1 MFSLSVLSLGLC
13 FSAPLTHIFGLLG
26 GFACGVLYGIMSLGK
41 KADQSAMAATA
52 SGNQENGQKNLQKI
66 PFSSLKIQ

>member
-41 KADQSAMAATA
+41 KADQSAMAAAA
-52 SGNQENGQKNLQKI
+52 SGNQESGQKLE
-66 PFSSLKIQ
+66 F